1 MPQSRWLIAGAV
13 VAVVAVALLVA
24 TLGRGS
30 PAGVADVSPSPSA
43 SSGRDAD
50 RDPDADPVDRPPS
63 VVAPTPAPTPTTAP
77 ATTPP
82 RASGPPLLA
91 WAEFLARLNED
102 RSTVEGLNAALTTA
116 AQAQDPDA
124 VKAASVDILDF
135 VDVERDW
142 LRDHPPADCYAAA
155 HGAAAAMLD
164 AYGTA
169 ADRFIDWSASGGG
182 LGGLPA
188 LGVALDAA
196 DTARAAFE
204 TLRRGTRGHDMS
216 DLTGDPIPPVRH
228 VTSRRIVAVRGESL
242 EVRDDRVV
250 GEAPLEIRAAGP
262 RQEPVAVAVTMRTP
276 GNEAELAVGFLRT
289 EGLLDGQEVL
299 GTSGGDPG
307 ALSQPDD
314 TIVVR
319 LSRTFDDSKVAERHF
334 VATASCGI
342 CGKAS
347 IDEVALRT
355 EPLPEGP
362 VVSRS
367 VILALP
373 DLLRAAQRAF
383 DETGGLHA
391 AGLFTP
397 KGELLALREDV
408 GRHNAIDKLVGSQVL
423 AGAMPLHDRVLMVS
437 GRVSFEIVQ
446 KAAVAGIPIVCAVSA
461 PSDLAIETAER
472 LGVTLVGFL
481 RGDGFN
487 VYAHDAR
494 IDLRDLSGLG

>member
-1 MPQSRWLIAGAV
+1 
-13 VAVVAVALLVA
+13 
-24 TLGRGS
+24 
-30 PAGVADVSPSPSA
+30 
-43 SSGRDAD
+43 
-50 RDPDADPVDRPPS
+50 
-63 VVAPTPAPTPTTAP
+63 
-77 ATTPP
+77 
-82 RASGPPLLA
+82 
-91 WAEFLARLNED
+91 
-102 RSTVEGLNAALTTA
+102 
-116 AQAQDPDA
+116 
-124 VKAASVDILDF
+124 
-135 VDVERDW
+135 
-142 LRDHPPADCYAAA
+142 
-155 HGAAAAMLD
+155 
-164 AYGTA
+164 
-169 ADRFIDWSASGGG
+169 
-182 LGGLPA
+182 
-188 LGVALDAA
+188 
-196 DTARAAFE
+196 
-204 TLRRGTRGHDMS
+204 MS

-347 IDEVALRT
+347 IDEVALRA

-362 VVSRS
+362 VVSRA

-383 DETGGLHA
+383 DQTGGLHA

-423 AGAMPLHDRVLMVS
+423 AGAMPLHERILMVS

>member
-1 MPQSRWLIAGAV
+1 
-13 VAVVAVALLVA
+13 
-24 TLGRGS
+24 
-30 PAGVADVSPSPSA
+30 
-43 SSGRDAD
+43 
-50 RDPDADPVDRPPS
+50 
-63 VVAPTPAPTPTTAP
+63 
-77 ATTPP
+77 
-82 RASGPPLLA
+82 
-91 WAEFLARLNED
+91 
-102 RSTVEGLNAALTTA
+102 
-116 AQAQDPDA
+116 
-124 VKAASVDILDF
+124 
-135 VDVERDW
+135 
-142 LRDHPPADCYAAA
+142 
-155 HGAAAAMLD
+155 
-164 AYGTA
+164 
-169 ADRFIDWSASGGG
+169 
-182 LGGLPA
+182 
-188 LGVALDAA
+188 
-196 DTARAAFE
+196 
-204 TLRRGTRGHDMS
+204 MS

-262 RQEPVAVAVTMRTP
+262 RQDPVAVAVTMRTP

-289 EGLLDGQEVL
+289 EGLLEGQDVL

-319 LSRTFDDSKVAERHF
+319 LSKAFDDSKVAERHF

-373 DLLRAAQRAF
+373 GLLRAAQRAF

-397 KGELLALREDV
+397 KGELIALREDV

-423 AGAMPLHDRVLMVS
+423 AGAIPLHDQVLMVS

-446 KAAVAGIPIVCAVSA
+446 KAAVAGVPIICAVSA
-461 PSDLAIETAER
+461 PSDLAVRLADR
-472 LGVTLVGFL
+472 LGVTLIGFL

-487 VYAHDAR
+487 AYTHDNR
-494 IDLRDLSGLG
+494 VDLRDLLR

>member
-1 MPQSRWLIAGAV
+1 
-13 VAVVAVALLVA
+13 
-24 TLGRGS
+24 
-30 PAGVADVSPSPSA
+30 
-43 SSGRDAD
+43 
-50 RDPDADPVDRPPS
+50 
-63 VVAPTPAPTPTTAP
+63 
-77 ATTPP
+77 
-82 RASGPPLLA
+82 
-91 WAEFLARLNED
+91 
-102 RSTVEGLNAALTTA
+102 
-116 AQAQDPDA
+116 
-124 VKAASVDILDF
+124 
-135 VDVERDW
+135 
-142 LRDHPPADCYAAA
+142 
-155 HGAAAAMLD
+155 
-164 AYGTA
+164 
-169 ADRFIDWSASGGG
+169 
-182 LGGLPA
+182 
-188 LGVALDAA
+188 
-196 DTARAAFE
+196 
-204 TLRRGTRGHDMS
+204 MS
-216 DLTGDPIPPVRH
+216 EVTGDLVPPVRH

-307 ALSQPDD
+307 TLSQPDD

-319 LSRTFDDSKVAERHF
+319 LSDAFDDSKVAERHF

-347 IDEVALRT
+347 IDEVALRV
-355 EPLPEGP
+355 EPLPDGP
-362 VVSRS
+362 VVSRQ
-367 VILALP
+367 VMLALP

-408 GRHNAIDKLVGSQVL
+408 GRHNAVDKLVGSQVL

-446 KAAVAGIPIVCAVSA
+446 KAAAAGIPIVCAVSA

-481 RGDGFN
+481 RDDGFN

-494 IDLRDLSGLG
+494 IDLRELSGLG